1 MGIISLKANYEENGK
16 ELEECLEPNEY
27 ESDFHRSGSKHYELD
42 QKLQQKLEFVATN
55 TTDESRKNRQTF
67 ILLAEI
73 FHFDQVASSKIES
86 SYTESVNEIN
96 KAYQKKDM
104 TRLLEIER
112 QHRQGELIESNSQ
125 DNLSQNCRRLEA
137 ENELLKTQYE
147 AVKQELRLLNNS
159 AEGVMVSDYRK
170 TVRTGIDPIGQMLS
184 QVKAE
189 VHALAEIRDF
199 VKDFHEQKMAIKEF
213 LCAPAILGQ
222 MSQEI
227 MEDLLEQM
235 LEERGV

>member
-1 MGIISLKANYEENGK
+1 M
-16 ELEECLEPNEY
+16 
-27 ESDFHRSGSKHYELD
+27 
-42 QKLQQKLEFVATN
+42 
-55 TTDESRKNRQTF
+55 
-67 ILLAEI
+67 
-73 FHFDQVASSKIES
+73 
-86 SYTESVNEIN
+86 
-96 KAYQKKDM
+96 
-104 TRLLEIER
+104 EIER

-125 DNLSQNCRRLEA
+125 DNLSQKCRRLEE

-147 AVKQELRLLNNS
+147 GVKQELRLLNNS

-189 VHALAEIRDF
+189 VQALAEIPDF

-213 LCAPAILGQ
+213 VCALAILGQ